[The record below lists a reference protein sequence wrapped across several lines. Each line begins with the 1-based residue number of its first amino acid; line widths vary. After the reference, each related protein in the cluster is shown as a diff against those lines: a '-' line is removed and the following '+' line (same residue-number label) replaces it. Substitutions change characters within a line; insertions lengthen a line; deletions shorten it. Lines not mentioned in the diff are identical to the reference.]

1 MLNKKIWLKTALLIG
16 SIAGISLSFAS
27 TAWFGINLESESI
40 QAIDEQA
47 ITDNIMPV
55 HFVDNWNDFGW
66 FIYTPGG
73 EAIEPGDAVSRIWN
87 HYGEVVEFEGKGGY
101 VCSHRVEWFY
111 YNSERWERLFPID
124 KETADKWKSIQ
135 TWLTTNG
142 WLYTN
147 CMSSQL
153 ESALAECA
161 HWEEDS
167 EPESDPNSDPNS
179 DPEPTGGV
187 TYDEGQ
193 CERDARDMYWYNG
206 YYGMVSHKYNWK
218 DFGLIFGA
226 QYSEDDPWLTVSN
239 SGLAETFIRYLN
251 KYPVGLL
258 YDYHGWVWF
267 VWCEFTGDY
276 KSIGLKNLV
285 NKLNNWSGLNEMFVE
300 TGGNVIEYI
309 GGSDVALNCS
319 GVGMAANSIIKIVIE
334 WLVWMWSESNDARV
348 SDQTNPKMQFFKSV
362 NVNNARLVN
371 YAKKKAETLCRWKW
385 IYYDDDDGS
394 VGWFSSYKNHMN
406 SIYSTAGGSWWN
418 TVGNTMENFYNM
430 QKSAH
435 ETYSK
440 LRSRYLAQYNKWNG
454 EPENKGH
461 LYCIDLS
468 REDSDKKT
476 IVAEP
481 WYTYIVKWWDVIV
494 SPMMDLS
501 DDNYYYDVYILDGNL
516 LLDNV
521 QSPDKRVISREWFID
536 YKCTSDSECD
546 NPRLSIE
553 SYVTWIENAISEWDD
568 YMGNNAAVG
577 AIIKWNFVVNWNLKK
592 YVKVGG
598 TTTIDSRYFIYW
610 KLTTRDTI
618 QQLQDLFSWRCA
630 GWVSIDRDDEKY
642 CPLSRNGWINPYEN
656 APLVIIDQNYNSP
669 VYN

>member
-1 MLNKKIWLKTALLIG
+1 M
-16 SIAGISLSFAS
+16 SF
-27 TAWFGINLESESI
+27 
-40 QAIDEQA
+40 
-47 ITDNIMPV
+47 
-55 HFVDNWNDFGW
+55 
-66 FIYTPGG
+66 
-73 EAIEPGDAVSRIWN
+73 
-87 HYGEVVEFEGKGGY
+87 
-101 VCSHRVEWFY
+101 
-111 YNSERWERLFPID
+111 
-124 KETADKWKSIQ
+124 
-135 TWLTTNG
+135 
-142 WLYTN
+142 
-147 CMSSQL
+147 QL

-193 CERDARDMYWYNG
+193 CERDARDRYWFNG

-239 SGLAETFIRYLN
+239 SGLAETFIRYVN

-267 VWCEFTGDY
+267 VWCEFTWDA
-276 KSIGLKNLV
+276 KTAGLRTLV

-300 TGGNVIEYI
+300 TGDNVIEYI

-385 IYYDDDDGS
+385 ISYDTRFSLYRSRMLDIPHGWWTEGTSTMDDL
-394 VGWFSSYKNHMN
+394 
-406 SIYSTAGGSWWN
+406 
-418 TVGNTMENFYNM
+418 YNM
-430 QKSAH
+430 QKFAH
-435 ETYSK
+435 GEFSK
-440 LRSRYLAQYNKWNG
+440 LKPRYLAQYSNWKSD
-454 EPENKGH
+454 PNKGH
-461 LYCIDLS
+461 LYCVDLT
-468 REDSDKKT
+468 REDSSDK

-516 LLDNV
+516 LLDNAK
-521 QSPDKRVISREWFID
+521 SLDKRVISREWFID
-536 YKCTSDSECD
+536 YKCTNESECE
-546 NPRLSIE
+546 NPHLSIE
-553 SYVTWIENAISEWDD
+553 SYVVWIEDAIRRGITFYLWFNVFINKEW
-568 YMGNNAAVG
+568 YYEE
-577 AIIKWNFVVNWNLKK
+577 F
-592 YVKVGG
+592 
-598 TTTIDSRYFIYW
+598 RYW
-610 KLTTRDTI
+610 KR
-618 QQLQDLFSWRCA
+618 
-630 GWVSIDRDDEKY
+630 
-642 CPLSRNGWINPYEN
+642 RNY
-656 APLVIIDQNYNSP
+656 
-669 VYN
+669 